1 MSDQVDLTTQVQNT
15 ILAELGLSSVEL
27 WRRGG
32 EMRPHVQER
41 CKAILSDTKPDLP
54 DEKRVQMCERV
65 VAELLG
71 YGPLEPLLADG
82 AVDEIMVN
90 GPKAIYVE
98 REGRLVKTDTSFRND
113 EHLLSIIRRIV
124 EPTGLRVDEA
134 KPMIDA
140 RLSDGTRVNAVIPPI
155 AVTGP
160 ALTLRR
166 FSREPITVEQM
177 IEWGV
182 VSEDAITFLRACVL
196 GRINL
201 VVAGSTGSGKTTF
214 LRRVIDMIP
223 QEERIVL
230 IQAIDEMMIERK
242 RLVKLE
248 GRPADIEGKWEITTR
263 DLVINSANM
272 RPDRI
277 VVGEVRGDEALDVLQ
292 LMNRGHEGSMF
303 SIHATNPRDVLERL
317 ERLVLT
323 ANPSLPVLS
332 IRQQMA
338 SAIDLIV
345 FLERVSDGS
354 RKVVSVTEV
363 QGLEGNTIVMQ
374 DIFLFEQTGFVHGR
388 VIGRLRATGL
398 MPQFFTRLTGQGID
412 LSAELF
418 AVKP

>member
-1 MSDQVDLTTQVQNT
+1 MSDQVDLITQVQNK

-27 WRRGG
+27 WRRGD
-32 EMRPHVQER
+32 EMRSHVQER

-54 DEKRVQMCERV
+54 DERRAQMCEQV

-71 YGPLEPLLADG
+71 YGPLESLLADG

-98 REGRLVKTDTSFRND
+98 REGRLVKTAASFRND

-124 EPTGLRVDEA
+124 EPTGLHLDEA
-134 KPMIDA
+134 TPMIDA
-140 RLSDGTRVNAVIPPI
+140 RLSDGSRVNAVIPPI

-182 VSEDAITFLRACVL
+182 VSEDAITFLRACVV

-263 DLVINSANM
+263 DLVNNSRNM

-277 VVGEVRGDEALDVLQ
+277 IVGEVQGDEALDVLQ

-303 SIHATNPRDVLERL
+303 SIHAANPRDVLERL
-317 ERLVLT
+317 ERFVLT

-338 SAIDLIV
+338 SAVDLIV
-345 FLERVSDGS
+345 FLERVRDGS
-354 RKVVSVTEV
+354 RKVVGVTEV

-374 DIFLFEQTGFVHGR
+374 DIFLFEQTGLIHGR

-398 MPQFFTRLTGQGID
+398 IPRFFSRFAERGID
-412 LSAELF
+412 LPVELF
-418 AVKP
+418 ALKP